1 MSASAPHRVDQ
12 PFAPATPRPAATL
25 VLMRAD
31 GGEMPGI
38 EVLMLQ
44 RSPGAD
50 VLPGMHVF
58 PGGVLEPD
66 DAAAAAARL
75 SPGLSPAQAQLRLA
89 DAESP
94 AQALGYY
101 ITALRETFEET
112 GILLARRPDGG
123 AAALTETDLGGARGE
138 TGGAR
143 LALLDWLAGTG
154 LCLATDDLI
163 YFAHWITPKA
173 VPRRFDV
180 RFFLAEAPR
189 GMRVSVDQTE
199 IVGYRW
205 VSPRQA
211 IAAHAAG
218 RMPMIEPTLH
228 NLEVLQGF
236 SSPDAARGALEGRPV
251 RPVLPL
257 MRIHPD
263 GRRTLIYPWDPAY
276 AADPE
281 PT

>member
-1 MSASAPHRVDQ
+1 MSASGPNRIDA
-12 PFAPATPRPAATL
+12 ASASATPRPAATL
-25 VLMRAD
+25 VLMRTD
-31 GGEMPGI
+31 EERSPGI

-44 RSPGAD
+44 RSPEAD

-58 PGGVLEPD
+58 PGGVLEPED
-66 DAAAAAARL
+66 TAAAAARL
-75 SPGLSPAQAQLRLA
+75 SPKLSPAQAQLRLA
-89 DAESP
+89 DAQSP

-112 GILLARRPDGG
+112 GILLARRPDGA
-123 AAALTETDLGGARGE
+123 AAALTEADLGGARL
-138 TGGAR
+138 T
-143 LALLDWLAGTG
+143 LLDWLAGTG
-154 LCLATDDLI
+154 LCLATGDLI

-180 RFFLAEAPR
+180 RFFLAETPR

-228 NLEVLQGF
+228 NLDVLQGF

-263 GRRTLIYPWDPAY
+263 GRRTLIFPWDPAY
-276 AADPE
+276 EADPE